1 MYKWFLEDE
10 VRKLL
15 LILFSFLLW
24 IGLSWSLDWQHVAV
38 GIVVAIFSGII
49 FGDNFIKDTGKV
61 LDLKRWFWVI
71 IYIPVFVWEMA
82 KANFDVAYR
91 VIHPL
96 MPINPGIVRVKT
108 KLKSE
113 MGKAI
118 LANSITLTPGTFT
131 VDIKGDMLYI
141 HCINVKHTD
150 IEKASEKIA
159 GKFEKILLKIFN

>member
-1 MYKWFLEDE
+1 
-10 VRKLL
+10 VRKIL

-24 IGLSWSLDWQHVAV
+24 IGLSWSLDWQHILI
-38 GIVVAIFSGII
+38 GIVIAILSGII
-49 FGDNFIKDTGKV
+49 FGENFIRDTNKV
-61 LDLKRWFWVI
+61 LNPERWFWVAV
-71 IYIPVFVWEMA
+71 YLPVFVWEMA

-91 VIHPL
+91 VLHPR

-108 KLKSE
+108 KLKSD

-118 LANSITLTPGTFT
+118 LSNSITLTPGTLT
-131 VDIKGDMLYI
+131 VDIKGDILYI

-150 IEKASEKIA
+150 IKRASEKIA